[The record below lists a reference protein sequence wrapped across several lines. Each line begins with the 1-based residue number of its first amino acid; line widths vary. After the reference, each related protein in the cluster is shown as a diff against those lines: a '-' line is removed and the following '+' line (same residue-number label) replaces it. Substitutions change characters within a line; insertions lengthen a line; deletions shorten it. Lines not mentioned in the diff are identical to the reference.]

1 VSAKQNYKF
10 IKFERPGE
18 GLSVLTLNRPQKRNA
33 LTEPMAKEIGD
44 VLNLLEHDTTVKVV
58 IIKGEG
64 PSFCSG
70 WDLNE
75 QKEQA
80 QGTKLDASMLMF
92 QELEIQ
98 FYGTMAKILRLLW
111 DSPVVSIAQVQGYA
125 IESGLA
131 LALMCDL
138 VIAADDA
145 RLFWRPVGGAGM
157 LWHLWPWTI
166 GLRKTKELLFEGN
179 YVTGEEAEQMGMIN
193 RSVPLESLNEE
204 VEKRAMRI
212 AEKPREFLYLD
223 KMSVNTA
230 FEAMGLHMACNSSAV
245 GHILSHLTAPSAG
258 LRKKLKEGTIKE
270 VREELDRRASPFTRE
285 DEKSA

>member
-1 VSAKQNYKF
+1 
-10 IKFERPGE
+10 
-18 GLSVLTLNRPQKRNA
+18 
-33 LTEPMAKEIGD
+33 MAKAIEGR
-44 VLNLLEHDTTVKVV
+44 LASLALDTTAKVL
-58 IIKGEG
+58 ILKGEG

-75 QKEQA
+75 KKEQA
-80 QGTKLDASMLMF
+80 QGTQLDASRQMF

-125 IESGLA
+125 IESGMA

-145 RLFWRPVGGAGM
+145 RFFWRPVGGSGM

-193 RSVPLESLNEE
+193 KCVPPESLNAE
-204 VEKRAMRI
+204 VERRATRI

-223 KMSVNTA
+223 KTSVNTA
-230 FEAMGLHMACNSSAV
+230 FEAMGLHLACNASAV
-245 GHILSHLTAPSAG
+245 GHILSHLTVPSAG
-258 LRKKLKEGTIKE
+258 LRKKMNEGTIAE
-270 VREELDRRASPFTRE
+270 IREELDNRASPFTRG
-285 DEKSA
+285 DDPSA